1 MSKKVEIEAYHI
13 ENFKYA
19 YFALRDDKEIN
30 QTHLDEIMDEYST
43 IYYEVTGIDLTLEEN
58 DYED

>member
-19 YFALRDDKEIN
+19 YFALRDDETITQIHIN
-30 QTHLDEIMDEYST
+30 EIMDEYST
-43 IYYEVTGIDLTLEEN
+43 IYYEVTGIDLTLEER
-58 DYED
+58 DLED